1 MRNKRFLQTLA
12 GVAFVAAMAAIMLF
26 PVGCSKMLPTAPADD
41 GTQGLQP
48 EELWPAPPA
57 NPAPRPQSCTETAS
71 GWFGLSGGELTVEAE
86 CLNLSLYVPKQA
98 LSNKIYISMNA
109 SLFYY
114 CGDKVVLKGLFLG
127 FRPDGVVFS
136 RPAIIKLEASV
147 LEAAAGDVLT
157 LYWFNPETL
166 LWEVQQEVKVNGE
179 EVEFKIYHF
188 SRYAIS

>member
-1 MRNKRFLQTLA
+1 MM
-12 GVAFVAAMAAIMLF
+12 AAMVLF
-26 PVGCSKMLPTAPADD
+26 PVGCSKLLPTAPVEVE
-41 GTQGLQP
+41 TQGFQT

-57 NPAPRPQSCTETAS
+57 NLAPRLQSCAESVS
-71 GWFGLSGGELTVEAE
+71 GWFSLSGGELTVEGE
-86 CLNLSLYVPKQA
+86 CLNLSFYVPKQA

-114 CGDKVVLKGLFLG
+114 YGDKVVLKGLLLG

-147 LEAAAGDVLT
+147 LEAAAGDVLI
-157 LYWFNPETL
+157 LYWFNPKTL
-166 LWEVQQEVKVNGE
+166 LWEVQQEVEVDGE
-179 EVEFKIYHF
+179 EVEFKIYDF

>member
-12 GVAFVAAMAAIMLF
+12 GVTVVAMMAAMMLF
-26 PVGCSKMLPTAPADD
+26 PVGCSKLLPTAPVEDE
-41 GTQGLQP
+41 TQGFLT

-57 NPAPRPQSCTETAS
+57 NLAPRLQSCTELVS
-71 GWFGLSGGELTVEAE
+71 GWFSLSGGELTVEAE
-86 CLNLSLYVPKQA
+86 CLNLSFYVPKRA
-98 LSNKIYISMNA
+98 LSKKIYISMNA
-109 SLFYY
+109 SLFFYY
-114 CGDKVVLKGLFLG
+114 GDRVVLKGLLLG

-136 RPAIIKLEASV
+136 RPAVLKLEASV

-157 LYWFNPETL
+157 LYWFNPETRR
-166 LWEVQQEVKVNGE
+166 WEVEQKVKVDGE